1 MARQSSSPNIIEIIH
16 DVAKIRDLYTGLLNH
31 AATEIMLMIPTD
43 NALER
48 DKNSGVIQM
57 LRNRSANHG
66 IKVRILSPAKVI
78 SFHDDGSHRG
88 VNKAVSDKTN
98 TRRNTN
104 FQTRLIAQTIGQEQR
119 STILIVDRKFSL
131 IMELKDDSEEDFME
145 AIGTSIYSNSN
156 ATVSSYAS
164 IFENLWHQSELYEQ
178 IILANEHL
186 EEKSEEILL
195 KDKELQTLIFKLLEE
210 DKSKE
215 EFMSMV
221 SHELKTPI
229 SVIRFYSDMLLKVGI
244 MGNVNEK
251 QGRALHAITRNV
263 EKLELLVS
271 DILDVYKLD
280 IGKMNM
286 SKSSVNVVE
295 LVNQT
300 ISDLQSFSDEKGV
313 RIVTKFEYTD
323 NVFCDP
329 QRIGQVLSNLIKNSL
344 DFVPKQSGRIV
355 VKTEIY
361 DHSNNNHNVYEN
373 SGFSSGYTILFSVED
388 NGIGIRDDRVA
399 NVFKKFYQI
408 DTSLARKHGG
418 TGLGLTICKGIVET
432 HGGGISIDKSSSHGT
447 IVKFTLPNN
456 NVDKKT

>member
-1 MARQSSSPNIIEIIH
+1 LARQSSSSNIIEIIH
-16 DVAKIRDLYTGLLNH
+16 EAAKIRDLYTGLLNH
-31 AATEIMLMIPTD
+31 AVTEIMLMIPTD

-48 DKNSGVIQM
+48 DKNSGIIQM
-57 LRNRSANHG
+57 LRDRSANHG
-66 IKVRILSPAKVI
+66 IRVRILSPAKVI
-78 SFHDDGSHRG
+78 SFHDDGSHSEAT
-88 VNKAVSDKTN
+88 KAISDKTN
-98 TRRNTN
+98 ARRNTN
-104 FQTRLIAQTIGQEQR
+104 FQTRLIAQTIGQEHR

-131 IMELKDDSEEDFME
+131 IMELKDDSEEEFME
-145 AIGTSIYSNSN
+145 AIGTSVYSNSN

-229 SVIRFYSDMLLKVGI
+229 SVIRFYSDMLLRVGI
-244 MGNVNEK
+244 MGINEK
-251 QGRALHAITRNV
+251 QGRALHAINRNV
-263 EKLELLVS
+263 GKLELLVS

-300 ISDLQSFSDEKGV
+300 ISDLQSFTDERDV
-313 RIVTKFEYTD
+313 MIVTKFDYTD
-323 NVFCDP
+323 
-329 QRIGQVLSNLIKNSL
+329 K
-344 DFVPKQSGRIV
+344 
-355 VKTEIY
+355 E
-361 DHSNNNHNVYEN
+361 
-373 SGFSSGYTILFSVED
+373 
-388 NGIGIRDDRVA
+388 
-399 NVFKKFYQI
+399 
-408 DTSLARKHGG
+408 
-418 TGLGLTICKGIVET
+418 
-432 HGGGISIDKSSSHGT
+432 
-447 IVKFTLPNN
+447 
-456 NVDKKT
+456 

>member
-1 MARQSSSPNIIEIIH
+1 MERDFSTPNLIEIIH
-16 DVAKIRDLYTGLLNH
+16 EVAKIKDLYSGLLNH
-31 AATEIMLMIPTD
+31 AATEIMLIIPTD

-48 DKNSGVIQM
+48 DKNSGIIQM
-57 LRNRSANHG
+57 LRDRSTNHG
-66 IKVRILSPAKVI
+66 IRVRILSPAKVI
-78 SFHDDGSHRG
+78 SFHDDGSHRAG
-88 VNKAVSDKTN
+88 TKAINDKTN
-98 TRRNTN
+98 IRRNAN
-104 FQTRLIAQTIGQEQR
+104 FQTRLIAQTIGPQQR
-119 STILIVDRKFSL
+119 SIILIVDRKFSL
-131 IMELKDDSEEDFME
+131 VMELKDDSKEDFMG

-229 SVIRFYSDMLLKVGI
+229 SVIKLYSDMLLKVGI
-244 MGNVNEK
+244 MGSVTEK
-251 QGRALHAITRNV
+251 QERALHAVSRNV
-263 EKLELLVS
+263 KKLELLVS

-280 IGKMNM
+280 IGKMSM

-300 ISDLQSFSDEKGV
+300 ISDLQSFSDDKDV
-313 RIVTKFEYTD
+313 RIVTNFEYAD
-323 NVFCDP
+323 NVYCDP

-355 VKTEIY
+355 IRTENY
-361 DHSNNNHNVYEN
+361 NYSKNNYNVYEN
-373 SGFSSGYTILFSVED
+373 SEFSSDYMILFTVED
-388 NGIGIRDDRVA
+388 NGTGIRGDRVA

-418 TGLGLTICKGIVET
+418 TGLGLAICKGIVEA
-432 HGGGISIDKSSSHGT
+432 HGGLIWIDKSSSHGT
-447 IVKFTLPNN
+447 IVKFTLPKSNSYERS
-456 NVDKKT
+456 